1 MLSHIQESKVVSNN
15 SILLTRRIG
24 MRYKSFM
31 ALIVFVVVAFAQA
44 VGAEVDREKLLK
56 EPGV

>member
-1 MLSHIQESKVVSNN
+1 
-15 SILLTRRIG
+15 